1 MSKSSDLDK
10 VAKAYLISCIDASG
24 YDGLEPTTDA
34 EKVQFLY
41 TTFVAEYGWNLP
53 RLGLVKALAE
63 YFAGLPPCCTIAFT
77 NVDVLEQ
84 AKEWGSLPADA
95 TERQE
100 QAILDNWFNF
110 AANKTAQLFRAHVI
124 DVKRIY

>member
-1 MSKSSDLDK
+1 MSRASDLDK

-24 YDGLEPTTDA
+24 YDGPEPTTDA
-34 EKVQFLY
+34 EKVRFLY
-41 TTFVAEYGWNLP
+41 DTFVSEYGWNLQ

-63 YFAGLPPCCTIAFT
+63 YFSGLPSCCTIAFY
-77 NVDVLEQ
+77 NDDIVAL
-84 AKEWGSLPADA
+84 ARKWGSLPAGA

-100 QAILDNWFNF
+100 RAILDNWFNF

>member
-1 MSKSSDLDK
+1 MSESSELDK
-10 VAKAYLISCIDASG
+10 VVKAYILDHIDATD
-24 YDGLEPTTDA
+24 YDGPEPTTDA
-34 EKVQFLY
+34 EKVRFLY

-53 RLGLVKALAE
+53 RLGLVNALAE
-63 YFAGLPPCCTIAFT
+63 YFAGLPSCCTIAFA
-77 NVDVLEQ
+77 NVEILEL
-84 AKEWGSLPADA
+84 AKEWGSLPAEP

-100 QAILDNWFNF
+100 QAILDNWWNF